1 MSRLSF
7 EIEAIDSFTADLRK
21 AQKSIYKK
29 DSRGREEF
37 AALIERALEAVRNDP
52 YATRYPNQ
60 VSGNTERFPP
70 GYARDDCLLRKLRFA
85 LPRTRGATAFGRII
99 FRVHTEDRVICLL
112 AFYTHQA
119 HAGNFPQAGLAK
131 RLSEAE

>member
-1 MSRLSF
+1 MSRPSF

-21 AQKSIYKK
+21 AQKSIYRK
-29 DSRGREEF
+29 DLRGREEF
-37 AALIERALEAVRNDP
+37 AALIERALVAVQSDP

-70 GYARDDCLLRKLRFA
+70 GYARDNCLLRKLRFA
-85 LPRTRGATAFGRII
+85 LPRAHGATAFGRII
-99 FRVHTEDRVICLL
+99 FRVRMEDRVISLL

-119 HAGNFPQAGLAK
+119 HSGNFPQAGLAN
-131 RLSEAE
+131 RLSEAD